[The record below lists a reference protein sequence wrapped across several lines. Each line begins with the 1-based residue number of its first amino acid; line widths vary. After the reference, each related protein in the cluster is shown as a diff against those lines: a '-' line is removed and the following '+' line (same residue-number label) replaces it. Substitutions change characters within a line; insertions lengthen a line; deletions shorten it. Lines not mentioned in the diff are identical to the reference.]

1 MKRIGILFHPL
12 KDAACSLAWE
22 LTEFLRGQHL
32 SVWQCSAWE
41 WENALPQINGTDLII
56 TIGGDGTILRAAQAI
71 MPHAIPIVGINLG
84 RLGFMTELTVNE
96 TMEKIPLILEGEG
109 EIDERSILEADVEM
123 VGGKV
128 PRHFFALN
136 DVVVARGGTA
146 RLVNIEASI
155 DGTPLTTYRADG
167 VVVATA
173 TGCTGYALAAGGP
186 ILHPQSTDFVMAPIL
201 PFLSYSYPMVLPA
214 NSIARLVLGNY
225 NSGIISLDG
234 HINIDLAGGD
244 VVTVKHST
252 GTVKFLRVHHHNF
265 YNTLEQRLKGKHPDD
280 ARRES

>member
-1 MKRIGILFHPL
+1 MKRIGIFFHPL

-41 WENALPQINGTDLII
+41 WENALPQINGSDLII
-56 TIGGDGTILRAAQAI
+56 TVGGDGTILRAAQAI
-71 MPHAIPIVGINLG
+71 MPNPIPILGINLG
-84 RLGFMTELTVNE
+84 RLGFMTELTVGE
-96 TMEKIPLILEGEG
+96 TMEKILLILKGEG
-109 EIDERSILEADVEM
+109 EIDERSILEADV
-123 VGGKV
+123 KTS
-128 PRHFFALN
+128 RDKALHHFYALN

-146 RLVNIEASI
+146 RLVNIDASI
-155 DGTPLTTYRADG
+155 DGAPLTTYRADG
-167 VVVATA
+167 VVIATA

-201 PFLSYSYPMVLPA
+201 PFLSYSYPMVIPA
-214 NSIARLVLGNY
+214 NSISRLALGTNT
-225 NSGIISLDG
+225 SGIISIDG

-252 GTVKFLRVHHHNF
+252 GTVRFLRVHHHSF
-265 YNTLEQRLKGKHPDD
+265 YETLEQRLKGKHPDD